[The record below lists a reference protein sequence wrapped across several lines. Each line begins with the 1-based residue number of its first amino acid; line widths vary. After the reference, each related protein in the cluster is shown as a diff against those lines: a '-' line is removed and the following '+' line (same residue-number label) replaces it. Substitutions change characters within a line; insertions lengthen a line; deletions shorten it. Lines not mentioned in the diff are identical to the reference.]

1 MPRPKMEM
9 RMEVRLLV
17 ALLRWFLHEEEIFFG
32 EMPVGGFGGLAMV
45 WCSYG
50 YLLCVQGCYPD
61 FL

>member
-1 MPRPKMEM
+1 
-9 RMEVRLLV
+9 MEVRLLV